1 MIQFLKLILFPERK
15 AQKDKKMKELS
26 DQVAVMKLKILAL
39 EQENIALTAAVQE
52 LSTCVSQIAYSVS
65 DLCSEA
71 MKAEEQDR
79 ILDDFLRL
87 KKDDD
92 GYLN

>member
-1 MIQFLKLILFPERK
+1 
-15 AQKDKKMKELS
+15 MKELS
-26 DQVAVMKLKILAL
+26 DQVAVLKLRILAL
-39 EQENIALTAAVQE
+39 EQENVSLRGAVQE

-65 DLCSEA
+65 DLCHEA
-71 MKAEEQDR
+71 IKAEEQDK

-87 KKDDD
+87 KNDDD